1 MTVHLFGAVSSPSC
15 ANFALR
21 KTATDN
27 ESEYDMK
34 VTSAILKNFY
44 VDDCLK
50 SVRTEDEAIEL
61 IRDLSGACAKGGF
74 RLTKWISN
82 KRTVLNSVPEDERAK
97 EVKDLDFDHTD
108 LPLGRAL
115 GIQWCVET
123 DTFRFEITMKE
134 RPLTRRGILSAVSS
148 TYDPLGLISPFVLP
162 AKVILQDICRLRI
175 GWDDPVPEP
184 QLMRC
189 QKWMAELPKL
199 ASFAV
204 RRCVKPDDFG
214 EIESAQLH
222 HFSDASNYGYGTVTY
237 LRLVS
242 RTDNVHCTL
251 LAGKSRVAPVKPI
264 TIPRAELTAS
274 TVSVRMNKMMTTE
287 LEISIHDTVYWTDS
301 MTVLKYIANET
312 TRFHTFVANRV
323 NLIREGSEPSQW
335 RYVDTK
341 SNLVDAAS
349 RGLSADGLL
358 DSKRW
363 IDVPEFLWKPETEWP
378 KSPEIRIGDDED
390 DPQVKKEVT
399 VNAVQTNPV
408 QDTTN
413 RLITHFSDWLALK
426 KTVAWFMRLRT

>member
-1 MTVHLFGAVSSPSC
+1 
-15 ANFALR
+15 
-21 KTATDN
+21 
-27 ESEYDMK
+27 
-34 VTSAILKNFY
+34 
-44 VDDCLK
+44 
-50 SVRTEDEAIEL
+50 
-61 IRDLSGACAKGGF
+61 
-74 RLTKWISN
+74 
-82 KRTVLNSVPEDERAK
+82 
-97 EVKDLDFDHTD
+97 
-108 LPLGRAL
+108 
-115 GIQWCVET
+115 
-123 DTFRFEITMKE
+123 
-134 RPLTRRGILSAVSS
+134 
-148 TYDPLGLISPFVLP
+148 
-162 AKVILQDICRLRI
+162 
-175 GWDDPVPEP
+175 
-184 QLMRC
+184 MRW

-251 LAGKSRVAPVKPI
+251 LAGKSCVAPVKPI
-264 TIPRAELTAS
+264 TIPRAELTAA

-301 MTVLKYIANET
+301 MTVLKYIVNET
-312 TRFHTFVANRV
+312 TWFHTFVANRV

-335 RYVDTK
+335 RYVDTE
-341 SNLVDAAS
+341 SNPGDGVS

-363 IDVPEFLWKPETEWP
+363 IDGPEFLWKPETEWP
-378 KSPEIRIGDDED
+378 KSPEIHKGDDED
-390 DPQVKKEVT
+390 DPEVT

-408 QDTTN
+408 QDATN

-426 KTVAWFMRLRT
+426 KTVAWVMFYWNWLVTERKSDEPSIKLIAILSRNRKWRKGKWQE

>member
-27 ESEYDMK
+27 ESKYDDK
-34 VTSAILKNFY
+34 VASTILKNFY

-61 IRDLSGACAKGGF
+61 IRDLTGTCDKGGF
-74 RLTKWISN
+74 RLTKGISN
-82 KRTVLNSVPEDERAK
+82 KRTVLNSVPEDERAN
-97 EVKDLDFDHTD
+97 EVKDLDFDYTD

-123 DTFRFEITMKE
+123 DTFRFEITIKE
-134 RPLTRRGILSAVSS
+134 RPLTRRSILSAVSS

-162 AKVILQDICRLRI
+162 AKVILQDPCCLRI

-184 QLMRC
+184 QLMRW

-204 RRCVKPDDFG
+204 RCSVKPDDFG

-251 LAGKSRVAPVKPI
+251 LAGKSRVAPVKPF
-264 TIPRAELTAS
+264 TIPRAELTAA

-287 LEISIHDTVYWTDS
+287 LEIHIHDTEYWTDI
-301 MTVLKYIANET
+301 TAQV
-312 TRFHTFVANRV
+312 H
-323 NLIREGSEPSQW
+323 RE
-335 RYVDTK
+335 
-341 SNLVDAAS
+341 
-349 RGLSADGLL
+349 
-358 DSKRW
+358 
-363 IDVPEFLWKPETEWP
+363 
-378 KSPEIRIGDDED
+378 
-390 DPQVKKEVT
+390 
-399 VNAVQTNPV
+399 
-408 QDTTN
+408 
-413 RLITHFSDWLALK
+413 
-426 KTVAWFMRLRT
+426 